1 MIEDGSADQNRSITD
16 PSSRALGG
24 DMRVAPGL
32 TNGRFNCFADPV
44 SGEAEQVELN
54 ANAEPLG
61 WYSSLST
68 TYAKKR
74 AFGHTDAQMK
84 RTTAH
89 FRHY

>member
-1 MIEDGSADQNRSITD
+1 
-16 PSSRALGG
+16 
-24 DMRVAPGL
+24 MRVAPGL
-32 TNGRFNCFADPV
+32 TNGLFNCFADPEP
-44 SGEAEQVELN
+44 GEAEQVELN

-61 WYSSLST
+61 SLFGYSSLST